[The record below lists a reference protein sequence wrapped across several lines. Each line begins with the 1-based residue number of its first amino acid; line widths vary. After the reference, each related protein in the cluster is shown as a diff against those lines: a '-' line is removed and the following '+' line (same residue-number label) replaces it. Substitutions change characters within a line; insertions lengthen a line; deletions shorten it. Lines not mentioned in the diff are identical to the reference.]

1 MGARDMIGIVLAAH
15 GSLPEA
21 LLESADMILGDT
33 ENIFPLKLMPGDTL
47 EGLIDR
53 MRDAVQEAEAGQG
66 VLILLDLFGG
76 TPSNAAA
83 LISQQIEG
91 VHAVSGVNV
100 PMLLETLL
108 ARQTTED
115 VQALAET
122 ATNSGAQ
129 GIVNVV
135 KAFQQYQAQKQEANN
150 SSS

>member
-1 MGARDMIGIVLAAH
+1 MIGIVLAAH
-15 GSLPEA
+15 GPLPDA

-33 ENIFPLKLMPGDTL
+33 EKIFPLKLMPGDSL

-53 MRDAVQEAEAGQG
+53 MRDAVQKVETGQG

-83 LISQQIEG
+83 FISQQMEG

-108 ARQTTED
+108 ARQSSND
-115 VQALAET
+115 ILALADT
-122 ATNSGAQ
+122 ATNSGTQ
-129 GIVNVV
+129 GIVNIV
-135 KAFQQYQAQKQEANN
+135 KAFQQYQARKQETNN

>member
-1 MGARDMIGIVLAAH
+1 MIGIILAAH
-15 GSLPEA
+15 GPLPEA

-33 ENIFPLKLMPGDTL
+33 ENIFPLKLMPGDSL

-53 MRDAVQEAEAGQG
+53 MRSAVEEVNTGQG

-83 LISQQIEG
+83 LITQQVEG

-108 ARQTTED
+108 ARQNSED
-115 VQALAET
+115 ARVLAGT
-122 ATNSGAQ
+122 AASSGSQ
-129 GIVNVV
+129 GIVDIAE
-135 KAFQQYQAQKQEANN
+135 AFQQFQARKQETKD
-150 SSS
+150 

>member
-1 MGARDMIGIVLAAH
+1 MIGIVLAAH

>member
-15 GSLPEA
+15 GPLPEA

-33 ENIFPLKLMPGDTL
+33 ENIFPLKLMPGDSL

-53 MRDAVQEAEAGQG
+53 MRDVVQEADAGQG

-83 LISQQIEG
+83 LISQQVEG

-108 ARQTTED
+108 ARQSSDD
-115 VQALAET
+115 VLALADT
-122 ATNSGAQ
+122 ATNSGTQ

-135 KAFQQYQAQKQEANN
+135 KAFQQYQARKQEAN
-150 SSS
+150 SSSS

>member
-1 MGARDMIGIVLAAH
+1 MIGIVLAAH
-15 GSLPEA
+15 GPLPEA

-33 ENIFPLKLMPGDTL
+33 ENIFLLKLMPGDSL

-53 MRDAVQEAEAGQG
+53 MRDMVQEAEAGQG

-83 LISQQIEG
+83 LISQQVEG

-129 GIVNVV
+129 GIVNVA
-135 KAFQQYQAQKQEANN
+135 KAFQQYRAKKQEAN
-150 SSS
+150 SSSS

>member
-1 MGARDMIGIVLAAH
+1 MIGIVLAAH

-53 MRDAVQEAEAGQG
+53 MRDVVQEAEAGHG

-83 LISQQIEG
+83 LISQQVEG

-122 ATNSGAQ
+122 ATNSGTQ

-135 KAFQQYQAQKQEANN
+135 KAFQKYQAQKQEANG

>member
-1 MGARDMIGIVLAAH
+1 MIGIVLAAH
-15 GSLPEA
+15 GPLPEA

-33 ENIFPLKLMPGDTL
+33 ENIIPLKLMPGDTL

-53 MRDAVQEAEAGQG
+53 MHDAVQEADTGQG

-83 LISQQIEG
+83 LITQQMEG

-108 ARQTTED
+108 ARQSSED
-115 VQALAET
+115 VQALTET
-122 ATNSGAQ
+122 ATQSGTK
-129 GIVNVV
+129 GIVNIVE
-135 KAFQQYQAQKQEANN
+135 AFRQFQARKQETN
-150 SSS
+150 SSSE

>member
-1 MGARDMIGIVLAAH
+1 MIGIVLAAH
-15 GSLPEA
+15 GPLPEA

-33 ENIFPLKLMPGDTL
+33 ENIFPLSLMPGDSL

-53 MRDAVQEAEAGQG
+53 MRDAVQEVKDEQG

-83 LISQQIEG
+83 FISQQIEG

-108 ARQTTED
+108 DRQTTEN

-122 ATNSGAQ
+122 ATNSGTK

-135 KAFQQYQAQKQEANN
+135 KAFQQYQAQKQEMN

>member
-1 MGARDMIGIVLAAH
+1 MIGIVLAAH
-15 GSLPEA
+15 GPLPEA

-33 ENIFPLKLMPGDTL
+33 ENIFPLKLMPGDSL

-53 MRDAVQEAEAGQG
+53 MRDTVQEAEAGQG

-83 LISQQIEG
+83 LISQQVEG

-108 ARQTTED
+108 ARQTMED

-135 KAFQQYQAQKQEANN
+135 KAFQQYQARKQEANT